1 MRCYVYWAMAGVLL
15 GAALGCDD
23 SKDLPPEVARAQQEQ
38 QERARRQ
45 AALPASKPTPTTQQ
59 LMAEKRRPLRLGTLP
74 VVIDAPESWKVGS
87 LGGSGQIITLSG
99 PATSG
104 DIEIQLVEQDRPLF
118 NIAIEKALES
128 AKAEAA
134 SKPLPLNRV
143 TLRPFGPGKL
153 LEQRMFSG
161 NFVNGRPPVE
171 IVGDVDTG
179 IKDPRTGAPLMK
191 QDVLNPR
198 ILKWNFTLFLPA
210 DKDRSLVRELK
221 FMSLRLSE
229 FERDKEFLEQLMGSM
244 RYQE

>member
-1 MRCYVYWAMAGVLL
+1 
-15 GAALGCDD
+15 
-23 SKDLPPEVARAQQEQ
+23 
-38 QERARRQ
+38 
-45 AALPASKPTPTTQQ
+45 
-59 LMAEKRRPLRLGTLP
+59 
-74 VVIDAPESWKVGS
+74 
-87 LGGSGQIITLSG
+87 
-99 PATSG
+99 
-104 DIEIQLVEQDRPLF
+104 LVEQGQLLF
-118 NIAIEKALES
+118 NIAIEKALAT

-161 NFVNGRPPVE
+161 NFVNGKLPAE

-210 DKDRSLVRELK
+210 DKEKSSVRELK

-229 FERDKEFLEQLMGSM
+229 FERDKEFLEQMMESM